1 MAHDMA
7 RRQSSDEPRCFNM
20 RPIEITDA
28 NSIADW
34 FQQLE
39 DISIF
44 DRQLPLPQNHTEV
57 TTLVESLITDQE
69 KEKCKWFITENKDGT
84 AVGVTGLEN
93 INMLHGHATLPM
105 FIAAPWRRSGLGV
118 RMASMMI
125 DLAFKQLRLHRIA
138 TMHRADNAPSQAL
151 LSRLGFKQEGIA
163 RQSWFAQGNHFDL
176 INAGLLKEDWLKV
189 RIQLLQELS
198 HSVVVNLGPNASTD
212 WCWPGRT

>member
-1 MAHDMA
+1 
-7 RRQSSDEPRCFNM
+7 
-20 RPIEITDA
+20 
-28 NSIADW
+28 
-34 FQQLE
+34 
-39 DISIF
+39 
-44 DRQLPLPQNHTEV
+44 
-57 TTLVESLITDQE
+57 
-69 KEKCKWFITENKDGT
+69 
-84 AVGVTGLEN
+84 
-93 INMLHGHATLPM
+93 
-105 FIAAPWRRSGLGV
+105 
-118 RMASMMI
+118 MASMMI

-198 HSVVVNLGPNASTD
+198 HSVVVRLGPNASTD

>member
-1 MAHDMA
+1 
-7 RRQSSDEPRCFNM
+7 M